1 MRVPLTV
8 GGSAKTVQGYET
20 MKQSDAEAAAA
31 VAKVMRFT
39 RVIKRLEAQL
49 KEARFE
55 LSLAEREIEA
65 ANADQR
71 AAEVTTELRSIF
83 A

>member
-1 MRVPLTV
+1 
-8 GGSAKTVQGYET
+8 
-20 MKQSDAEAAAA
+20 MKQSDAETGAA

-39 RVIKRLEAQL
+39 RLIKRLEAQL

-55 LSLAEREIEA
+55 LSLAESELEA
-65 ANADQR
+65 ASADQR
-71 AAEVTTELRSIF
+71 AAEVTAELRSIF